1 MSAEAEVKTLRRDA
15 AENRQRLLDAASQVF
30 AEHGLDGS
38 VDEVARVAGVGMG
51 TLYRRF
57 PTKEALIGELVRQL
71 LEELV
76 ALARQSLTVAD
87 GCGLEQYLFELA
99 AAQNTQRGCLAKLW
113 NDDESVAI
121 KNECHDLIGELLID
135 AQAHQRIRADA
146 NLSDIDI
153 LLWSLPGVIATAK
166 DSGDAAWRRHVAI
179 FLAGL
184 RPTEVPLNEPAL
196 TLDQANAIRLRR
208 LGR

>member
-76 ALARQSLTVAD
+76 ALARQSLTVPD
-87 GCGLEQYLFELA
+87 GFGLERYLFELA

-135 AQAHQRIRADA
+135 AQAHQRIRDDA

-153 LLWSLPGVIATAK
+153 LMWSLPGVIATAK

-184 RPTEVPLNEPAL
+184 RPTEEPLNEPGL
-196 TLDQANAIRLRR
+196 TLAQANAIRQRR